1 MSLTESTCNQAVSI
15 DMAPFDD
22 LSFKDILASS
32 ATISTVLQ
40 FLTGSVICHRYIRK
54 KSTGETSAFPF
65 VSGFLSCSLWLK
77 YGLLADEHTIIFVN
91 TIGSALFLAYVIIYF
106 TFSVNKRT
114 VVRQFL
120 TVCCFILACSVYTKY
135 ESNSEAALR
144 VIGLICCCVGVL
156 FFASPLTV
164 LAQVIRTKNTESL
177 PFPIIIASFFVSL
190 QWFVYGMLIEDS
202 FIQVPNLL
210 GCILSSVQLL
220 LYAIYPNR
228 KLYSDGGPSYQ
239 PLRSDG
245 NIL

>member
-1 MSLTESTCNQAVSI
+1 
-15 DMAPFDD
+15 MALFDD

-77 YGLLADEHTIIFVN
+77 YGLLTEEHTVIFVN

-106 TFSVNKRT
+106 TFSVNKQT

-120 TVCCFILACSVYTKY
+120 AVCVFILACNVYTKY
-135 ESNSEAALR
+135 ETNLDVSLR
-144 VIGLICCCVGVL
+144 TIGVVCCCVGVL
-156 FFASPLTV
+156 FFASPLSV

-177 PFPIIIASFFVSL
+177 PFPIIVASFFVSL
-190 QWFVYGMLIEDS
+190 QWFIYGMLIEDS
-202 FIQVPNLL
+202 FIQIPNLL
-210 GCILSSVQLL
+210 GCMLSSVQLL

-228 KLYSDGGPSYQ
+228 KLYADGGPSYQ
-239 PLRSDG
+239 PLRSDA